1 MASSAQTA
9 FLTFAALCL
18 LVYSFSRTSPS
29 TGRSGHPYNA
39 SNPPKYVYK
48 IVPHSSVN
56 PRYAFPVPIPASHT
70 FVLSELDAKD
80 GYLHLS
86 TALQLPR
93 TLNRFFAADPR
104 VVLLKMDYQRLS
116 GWKVVKW
123 EPTGSGELFP
133 HLYAQ
138 LEGENVESFL
148 ELAKSDVEGEK
159 SADEGPWDAALRKAK
174 EEGWLEE

>member
-1 MASSAQTA
+1 MSEKPLSTILLALAA
-9 FLTFAALCL
+9 CFLLWWTI
-18 LVYSFSRTSPS
+18 FS
-29 TGRSGHPYNA
+29 HPYSA
-39 SNPPKYVYK
+39 SNLPGYVYK

-86 TALQLPR
+86 TAPQLSR
-93 TLNRFFAADPR
+93 TLNRFFADDPR
-104 VVLLKMDYQRLS
+104 VVLLKMDYGRLS

-148 ELAKSDVEGEK
+148 DLDKQG
-159 SADEGPWDAALRKAK
+159 GTWDAALEKAR
-174 EEGWLEE
+174 ESGWLRD